1 MSCDEENGSAV
12 ISWILSNSDSYCLFP
27 VYGVRYKYDTEKVM
41 VVIAYNIFKA
51 FHSLLLQTTFGIMV
65 LSSLNA
71 S

>member
-51 FHSLLLQTTFGIMV
+51 FHSLLL
-65 LSSLNA
+65 
-71 S
+71 